1 MIDKDARIRREIT
14 IWLEDSGGNPT
25 TPPPPAAPIGPLGPR
40 LLAPRIR
47 ERGMFPGATRTFGL
61 SQLAADD
68 CEQGRAD
75 HSCACDLDC
84 ISSIEQ
90 PRFRGTSGPAGCD
103 VRCGAPW
110 EAILDRLSLACLFH
124 LEHETSAP
132 VRAAARLC
140 RRAGAAVWSS
150 GSAVCAMCLP
160 SAHSTGSERPGF
172 GDVVK
177 RASPLPVRI

>member
-25 TPPPPAAPIGPLGPR
+25 TPRPPAAPIGPLGPR
-40 LLAPRIR
+40 QLAQRIR

-68 CEQGRAD
+68 SEQGWAD

-110 EAILDRLSLACLFH
+110 EGILDRLSLACFFISNTRLRPRC
-124 LEHETSAP
+124 AP
-132 VRAAARLC
+132 RHDFVVEPVQRCGPAAR
-140 RRAGAAVWSS
+140 
-150 GSAVCAMCLP
+150 P
-160 SAHSTGSERPGF
+160 SALCVYR
-172 GDVVK
+172 
-177 RASPLPVRI
+177 VRTQRDLNVRDSVTW